1 MRVRVGDGM
10 KPSRRALI
18 GGLALAS
25 APLAARAAEAASAS
39 IYRPGEQVIPLWP
52 GLPPGGGGQGLA
64 LQVANQAHDPTKLD
78 RWVSGIAQPVLVYR
92 PAPRPNGVAVLLVP
106 GGGYGFLAYDN
117 EGLEQVAWLN
127 ARGVSCYILLYRLPA
142 EGWGAG
148 PLAPLQDAQRAVRVI
163 RARAEQDRIDPER
176 VVVLGF
182 SAGGHLAG
190 SLAVHH
196 AQAAYAPVDALDA
209 QPAKPNLVAMIY
221 PVVTMLDP
229 YTHPGSREKLL
240 GPNASLELQR
250 QYSLELTVNGD
261 EPPVFLVHAGDDDF
275 VSTFNTLNFYAA
287 LRGARD
293 TAELHVFAAGGHGF
307 GVRHSPAFAISQWP
321 DLLTTW
327 MRNSLALP

>member
-1 MRVRVGDGM
+1 M
-10 KPSRRALI
+10 KPSRRSLI

-25 APLAARAAEAASAS
+25 GPLIASFSQSARATEVAPSLSA
-39 IYRPGEQVIPLWP
+39 IVHPGEQVIPLWP

-64 LQVANQAHDPTKLD
+64 LQVSNQAHDPAKLD

-92 PAPRPNGVAVLLVP
+92 PAPRPNGVAALLMP

-117 EGLEQVAWLN
+117 EGLEQAAWLN

-163 RARAEQDRIDPER
+163 RARADQDNLDPNR
-176 VVVLGF
+176 VMVLGF

-196 AQAAYAPVDALDA
+196 GQQAYAPVDAIDT
-209 QPAKPNLVAMIY
+209 QPAKPSLTAMIY

-261 EPPVFLVHAGDDDF
+261 EPPTFLVHAGDDDF
-275 VSTFNTLNFYAA
+275 VSTFNSLNFYAA
-287 LRGARD
+287 LRSVKVS
-293 TAELHVFAAGGHGF
+293 TELHIFANGGHGF
-307 GVRHSPAFAISQWP
+307 GVRHSPAFAIAQWP